1 MTTNWNDTAF
11 ETRAI
16 HAGQDPD
23 PATGAIITPIY
34 QTSTFVQQAVG
45 EHQGYDYARTANP
58 TRQALQ
64 EALASLEGGAWGL
77 AYASGMAATQNV
89 HYLLNP
95 GDHILLTDDAYGGTH
110 RFISKVWSRY
120 GIDYTLVDMTDLDNV
135 RAALRTNTR
144 LVWAETPSNP
154 YLKIIDIKGIADILR
169 DHPAMFMVDNTFA
182 SPYLQN
188 PLALGADLV
197 LHSTT
202 KYIGGHSDTV
212 GGAVIG
218 NDPDVFATLKFHQ
231 NAAGAVPG
239 PFDVWLSLR
248 GIKTLAVRMERHS
261 ENAQAVAEFLAG
273 HPAVERVFYPGL
285 ADHPGHDVAK
295 RQMRGFSGMVSF
307 TVKGDMNTALEVA
320 RATRIFQL
328 AESLGGVES
337 LIEHPGQMTHA
348 SVAGTGAEVEDT
360 LIRLSVGI
368 ENRDDLLR
376 DLEQALKVA
385 TPAKVAAAR

>member
-45 EHQGYDYARTANP
+45 EHHGYDYARTANP

-64 EALASLEGGAWGL
+64 DALASLEGGAWGL

-154 YLKIIDIKGIADILR
+154 YLKVIDIKGVADILN

-218 NDPDVFATLKFHQ
+218 NDPDVFATMKFHQ

-239 PFDVWLSLR
+239 PFDVWLALR

-261 ENAQAVAEFLAG
+261 ENAQAVAEFLVG

-285 ADHPGHDVAK
+285 TDHPGHDVAK
-295 RQMRGFSGMVSF
+295 RQMRGYSGMVSF
-307 TVKGDMNTALEVA
+307 TVKGDVNTALEVA
-320 RATRIFQL
+320 RGTRIFQL

-368 ENRDDLLR
+368 ENRDDLLQ

-385 TPAKVAAAR
+385 TPAKVATAR

>member
-1 MTTNWNDTAF
+1 MMPTDWNDTAF

-34 QTSTFVQQAVG
+34 QTSTFVQKAVG
-45 EHQGYDYARTANP
+45 EHQGYDYARSDNP
-58 TRQALQ
+58 TRSALQ

-77 AYASGMAATQNV
+77 VYASGLAATQNI

-110 RFISKVWSRY
+110 RFIAKVWNRY
-120 GIDYTLVDMTDLDNV
+120 GIDYSLVDMTDLDAV
-135 RAALRTNTR
+135 RAAIQPNTR
-144 LVWAETPSNP
+144 LVWTESPSNP
-154 YLKIIDIKGIADILR
+154 YLKIVDIQGVAGLLR
-169 DHPAMFMVDNTFA
+169 GHPALFVVDNTFA

-218 NDPDVFATLKFHQ
+218 NDPAIYDTLKFHQ

-239 PFDVWLSLR
+239 PFDVWLALR

-261 ENAQAVAEFLAG
+261 RNARAVAASLQE
-273 HPAVERVFYPGL
+273 HPAVRQVFYPGL
-285 ADHPGHDVAK
+285 PDHPGHEIAA
-295 RQMRGFSGMVSF
+295 RQMRDFSGMVSF
-307 TVKGDMNTALEVA
+307 TVRGGVEEALEVA
-320 RATRIFQL
+320 RSTRIFLL

-368 ENRDDLLR
+368 ENEQDLIA
-376 DLEQALKVA
+376 DLKQALEAVV
-385 TPAKVAAAR
+385 PAGASRR